1 MNDKATST
9 HEVYKKMAALCS
21 RSEQCSPDIRKKIVT
36 SGLNNDDADEMIEKL
51 KAEKFIDDERFI
63 RSYISDKFKI
73 NQWGRIKIRH
83 YLKMKGLP
91 DGLIQKE
98 LDEMDENKYRET
110 LIKTLKSKARSV
122 KKKNK
127 IMLIDDNPGD
137 AILLREALK
146 MANLGVDFEAFQS
159 GKEALKQLNER
170 YDSEEK
176 DDNYLPDLIILDL
189 NMPGLNGL
197 EVIADLKNH
206 TFLRYIPVVMMTTS
220 SLPADAKE
228 CLDAGSNSVIV
239 KPMDFDEY
247 VKIINLLI
255 DYWFKTVKRI
265 EYV

>member
-1 MNDKATST
+1 M
-9 HEVYKKMAALCS
+9 
-21 RSEQCSPDIRKKIVT
+21 
-36 SGLNNDDADEMIEKL
+36 
-51 KAEKFIDDERFI
+51 
-63 RSYISDKFKI
+63 
-73 NQWGRIKIRH
+73 
-83 YLKMKGLP
+83 
-91 DGLIQKE
+91 
-98 LDEMDENKYRET
+98 
-110 LIKTLKSKARSV
+110 

-159 GKEALKQLNER
+159 GKEALKELNVR
-170 YDSEEK
+170 YDNEEK

-197 EVIADLKNH
+197 EVIAELKKH
-206 TFLRYIPVVMMTTS
+206 SFLRYIPVVMMTTS

-255 DYWFKTVKRI
+255 DYWFKTVKKI